1 MLIDTHCH
9 IHDDDYPLDIEQVMA
24 HAHQAGVMQM
34 ICIGTSSPNS
44 QLAMEF
50 VDNHD
55 GVFASVGVHPH
66 SANEGLGHLAEII
79 RIGTSMGDFSIKA
92 ERSAHKLIAIG
103 EIGLDYHYSDGSP
116 HDVQKIV
123 LVEQI
128 KLAMQYNLPI
138 IFHVREAF
146 DDFWPI
152 IDGFINAGQQIK
164 GVLHSFTDSQKNA
177 DEAIKR
183 GLYIGVN
190 GYSTFTKDE
199 ATKAMFAGLPL
210 DKILLETDAPY
221 LTPNPFRGKVNEPA
235 FVRSVAEFHGAIR
248 QISTEQVENIT
259 TANAQKLFK
268 L

>member
-24 HAHQAGVMQM
+24 HAHQAGVGQM
-34 ICIGTSSPNS
+34 ICIGTSSANS

-50 VDNHD
+50 ADNHE

-66 SANEGLGHLAEII
+66 GAKDGLGQLAEII
-79 RIGTSMGDFSIKA
+79 RMSTNLGDFSIQA
-92 ERSAHKLIAIG
+92 EKSAHKLVAIG
-103 EIGLDYHYSDGSP
+103 EIGLDYHYDGSP
-116 HDVQKIV
+116 HDVQIKALI
-123 LVEQI
+123 EQI
-128 KLAMQYNLPI
+128 KLALQYNLPI

-152 IDGFINAGQQIK
+152 IDGFLSAGQQIK
-164 GVLHSFTDSQKNA
+164 GVLHSFTDTKINA

-199 ATKAMFAGLPL
+199 AVKAMFASLPL

-235 FVRSVAEFHGAIR
+235 FVRNVAEFHGAIR
-248 QISTEQVENIT
+248 QISTEEVENIT
-259 TANAQKLFK
+259 TANAQKLFR